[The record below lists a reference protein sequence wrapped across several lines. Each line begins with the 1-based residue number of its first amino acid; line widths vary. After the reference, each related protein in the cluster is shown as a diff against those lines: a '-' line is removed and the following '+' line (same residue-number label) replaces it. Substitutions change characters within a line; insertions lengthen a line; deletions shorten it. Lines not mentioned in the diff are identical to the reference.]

1 MVGNSEHD
9 LGRSV
14 YLKGFMKN
22 YIKVRLFLSTL
33 LSFQNNKNHQIINY
47 NYKGSMKDWEPER

>member
-14 YLKGFMKN
+14 HLKGFMKN
-22 YIKVRLFLSTL
+22 YIKVRLFLSTP

-47 NYKGSMKDWEPER
+47 NYKGPVKDWEPER

>member
-14 YLKGFMKN
+14 HLKGFMKN

-47 NYKGSMKDWEPER
+47 NYKGPVKDWEPER